1 MTGLAYVLRRLAR
14 DRSALLGLILVLLV
28 VPGCHPGAGDFH
40 ASRGSLGYR
49 VRPIA

>member
-28 VPGCHPGAGDFH
+28 VLRLP
-40 ASRGSLGYR
+40 SWRR
-49 VRPIA
+49 